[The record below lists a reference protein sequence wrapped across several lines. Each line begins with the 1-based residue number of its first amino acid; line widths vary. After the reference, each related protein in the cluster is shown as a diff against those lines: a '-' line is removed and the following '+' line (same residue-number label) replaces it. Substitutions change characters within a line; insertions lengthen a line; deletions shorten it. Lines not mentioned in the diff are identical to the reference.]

1 MLDAFLDKPA
11 AAAAGLV
18 ALMCLTVCPLFRTRS
33 GILWAQLGAGVG
45 FASHYALLGI
55 AAPSLVNVLGSV
67 QTGAALFSTRSE
79 ALNRIGY
86 GLIPLM
92 IGVGIYFWT
101 GPTSALCVVAM
112 GLIALGRMQ
121 DNQWALRLLIL
132 AGGVFWSV
140 HDYLEGAWVALAA
153 DLLSLTMGVSMLV
166 GMALTEAFRLRP
178 RVEAIAT
185 P

>member
-1 MLDAFLDKPA
+1 MLDSFLDNPA
-11 AAAAGLV
+11 AAAAGFFALV
-18 ALMCLTVCPLFRTRS
+18 CLTVCPLFRTRS

-79 ALNRIGY
+79 ALNRVGY

-92 IGVGIYFWT
+92 IGVGSYFWT

-121 DNQWALRLLIL
+121 ENQWTLRLLIL
-132 AGGVFWSV
+132 ARGVFWSA
-140 HDYLEGAWVALAA
+140 HDYLEGAWIAHTA
-153 DLLSLTMGVSMLV
+153 DLLSLTMGVGMLAS
-166 GMALTEAFRLRP
+166 MALAENFRLRP
-178 RVEAIAT
+178 RVEAAAT

>member
-1 MLDAFLDKPA
+1 MLDSFLDNPA
-11 AAAAGLV
+11 AAAAGFFALV
-18 ALMCLTVCPLFRTRS
+18 CLTVCPLFRTRS

-67 QTGAALFSTRSE
+67 QTSAALFSTRSE
-79 ALNRIGY
+79 ALNRVGY

-92 IGVGIYFWT
+92 IGVGSYFWT

-121 DNQWALRLLIL
+121 ENQWTLRLLIL
-132 AGGVFWSV
+132 ARGVFWSA
-140 HDYLEGAWVALAA
+140 HDYLEGAWIALTA
-153 DLLSLTMGVSMLV
+153 DLLSLTMGVGMLAS
-166 GMALTEAFRLRP
+166 MALAENFRLRP
-178 RVEAIAT
+178 RVEAAAT